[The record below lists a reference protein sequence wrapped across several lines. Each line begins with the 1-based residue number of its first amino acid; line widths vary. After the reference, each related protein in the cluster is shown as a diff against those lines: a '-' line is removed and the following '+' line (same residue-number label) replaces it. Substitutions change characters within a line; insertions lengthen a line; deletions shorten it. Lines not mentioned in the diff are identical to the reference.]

1 MDLRNI
7 GVRAEADAAVSLD
20 TELDPMAVPGIEDA
34 PEGDLGINT
43 DVAGTGGEVPPGTT
57 EI

>member
-7 GVRAEADAAVSLD
+7 GVRAESDAAVSLD
-20 TELDPMAVPGIEDA
+20 TELDPTAVPGIEDA
-34 PEGDLGINT
+34 PADDLDINT
-43 DVAGTGGEVPPGTT
+43 DIGTGGEVPPGTT